1 MNSTMTRT
9 IRWLAGFALLLASAA
24 CTTTAP
30 EKTPPAQ
37 RFDTP
42 EQAVQ
47 AMAALIGA
55 HDPAA
60 VARVFGPG
68 SVDMFA
74 SGDPEADAEDFQR
87 VKEMIATRVAFE
99 DLDAHT
105 KVALLGEKEWP
116 WPIPLVGDG
125 KGWRFDTASG
135 REELLN
141 RRIGRNELQTLQA
154 LRAVVDAQEE
164 YASEGR
170 DGLAWSYARKFIS
183 NPGRHD
189 GLYWSPEDGE
199 ALSPLGDLLAE
210 ADADARVAGGEPRPY
225 HGYYY
230 RILTAQGPAAPGGKL
245 SYLDAEGRMTRG
257 FAVIAWPAKY
267 GNSGVMTFVVNQ
279 RDIVFQKDLGPQT
292 ATVAPGIDAFDPDTS
307 WSPTADATH
316 LDDDAGP
323 AE

>member
-1 MNSTMTRT
+1 MNSTMTRLT
-9 IRWLAGFALLLASAA
+9 RWLAGFALLLASAA

-30 EKTPPAQ
+30 DKTPPAQ

-60 VARVFGPG
+60 VDRVFGPG

-74 SGDPEADAEDFQR
+74 SGDPDADAEDFQR
-87 VKEMIATRVAFE
+87 VKEMIQARVAFE

-154 LRAVVDAQEE
+154 LHAVVDAQEE

-170 DGLAWSYARKFIS
+170 DGMSWSYARKFIS
-183 NPGRHD
+183 SADRHD
-189 GLYWSPEDGE
+189 GLYWPPVEGE
-199 ALSPLGDLLAE
+199 SLSPLGDLLAE
-210 ADADARVAGGEPRPY
+210 AAADLQSGARVPY

-230 RILTAQGPAAPGGKL
+230 RILEAQGPAAPGGKG
-245 SYLDAEGRMTRG
+245 SYLDDEGRMTRG

-267 GNSGVMTFVVNQ
+267 GNSGVMTFIVSQ
-279 RDIVFQKDLGPQT
+279 RDIVFQKDLGPET
-292 ATVAPGIDAFDPDTS
+292 EDLANTIDAFDPDPA
-307 WSPTADATH
+307 WSPTADATL
-316 LDDDAGP
+316 LDDEEAA